1 MGYKTNPFLGE
12 HHGDRMACMIMHVT
26 TATTV
31 TTVTVF
37 IYIYTFIIYI
47 HTHMISYVCVSEN
60 WVYPKNGPFNREN
73 YDEP

>member
-37 IYIYTFIIYI
+37 IYIYIYI
-47 HTHMISYVCVSEN
+47 YVYNLYTYSYDLIRVCV
-60 WVYPKNGPFNREN
+60 
-73 YDEP
+73 

>member
-37 IYIYTFIIYI
+37 IYIYVYNLYTY
-47 HTHMISYVCVSEN
+47 SYDLIRVCV
-60 WVYPKNGPFNREN
+60 
-73 YDEP
+73 